1 MGSCLRPE
9 IPPSLRAQQRVTAE
23 VIRKKVYAQK
33 IKLTGNIFVERL
45 SQQGVC
51 NMSQKSALSDR
62 MYRAQGDRLGMVGAS
77 TPQSGRGR
85 RDVPLK
91 GETVIQR

>member
-1 MGSCLRPE
+1 MGSCLRRPE

-45 SQQGVC
+45 SQQG
-51 NMSQKSALSDR
+51 
-62 MYRAQGDRLGMVGAS
+62 AQGDRLGMVGAS